1 MDDHDSKPALMTKI
15 LIVDDNRDSRELVA
29 KILQKRGYKI
39 IEALDGEDALQ
50 KAEQERPSLIL
61 MDISLPKLD
70 GYEVTRRLKS
80 LDAFRDTPIVALTA
94 HAMKGD
100 REKALSAGC
109 RDYMSKP
116 INIRELP
123 DRVQR
128 YLEEA

>member
-80 LDAFRDTPIVALTA
+80 LDAFRDTPIIALTA